1 MEASVPIRLFIEP
14 GSRRIEVERGAR
26 LAHALERAG
35 VEFAYPCA
43 ASQICG
49 QCRVQFEKGAPPPTP
64 EETGLLSY
72 AEIASGT
79 RLACCAVLTQD
90 AQVRLPVSEI
100 LPTEHILNR
109 GVKSDILVD
118 PEVRKYRCVLP
129 PSTLEAPVS
138 DWRRVI
144 HSLPDKVRAEA
155 RPTLDVL
162 RKLPDSVACS
172 HARNEPVTLTM
183 RLNRVIEVECGDH
196 TAEHAGV
203 AVDLGTTTIAAAL
216 VDMNTGAELAVAGC
230 RNPQR
235 DFGADLIS
243 RIHAVQTDPQNLD
256 ALHSR
261 AIEAISGLIAG
272 MCRERSIAPETICA
286 MSLAGNTVM
295 SHLFLRIDPRG
306 LGQAPFAGVLRAG
319 VRLEGRD
326 LGLPIH
332 PHAPVYVLP
341 CMGGFV
347 GGDIVA
353 GILMTKLEQQPGI
366 SVLVDIG
373 TNGEVVVAR
382 AGKLHTT
389 SSAAGPAFEGGKIAC
404 GMIARDGA
412 INAVRFDGTDFQ
424 FSTLGGTPPLGLCGS
439 GLIEAFARG
448 LATGMI
454 QMNGRMIQ
462 PGAVSALPP
471 ALAARLRTDGEHGLR
486 IVLTQAEGGVGESGA
501 AGNGGG
507 ANSMGSM
514 RSTGSTG
521 SMGSIGSIR
530 STESIGGAVETWIS
544 QADVREFQ
552 LSKGAIQA
560 AIAMILQEENIALD
574 QIDRFLVAGAFGNNL
589 NTEDAIALGILPDL
603 PRERIFFI
611 GNSSLEGA
619 RCVLLNRYE
628 RQRAERIAAE
638 AHLVELASRPEFQER
653 FAMSMMLAPAS
664 LAE

>member
-14 GSRRIEVERGAR
+14 GARRIEVERGAR

-79 RLACCAVLTQD
+79 RLACCTVLTED
-90 AQVRLPVSEI
+90 ARVRLPVSEI

-129 PSTLEAPVS
+129 PSTLAEPVS

-144 HSLPDKVRAEA
+144 HSLPEKVRAEA

-196 TAEHAGV
+196 MAEHAGV

-243 RIHAVQTDPQNLD
+243 RIHAVQTDPENLD

-382 AGKLHTT
+382 DGKLHTT

-424 FSTLGGTPPLGLCGS
+424 FSTLGGAPPLGLCGS

-462 PGAVSALPP
+462 PGATATLPP
-471 ALAARLRTDGEHGLR
+471 ALSARLRTEGENGLR
-486 IVLTQAEGGVGESGA
+486 ILLTSAENGA
-501 AGNGGG
+501 A
-507 ANSMGSM
+507 
-514 RSTGSTG
+514 
-521 SMGSIGSIR
+521 
-530 STESIGGAVETWIS
+530 ETWIS

-560 AIAMILQEENIALD
+560 AIAMILREENIALD

-638 AHLVELASRPEFQER
+638 ARLVELASRPEFQER
-653 FAMSMMLAPAS
+653 FAMAMMLAPAS

>member
-14 GSRRIEVERGAR
+14 GARRIEVECGAR
-26 LAHALERAG
+26 LADALERAG

-79 RLACCAVLTQD
+79 RLACCSVLTGD
-90 AQVRLPVSEI
+90 ARVRLPVSEI

-129 PSTLEAPVS
+129 PSTLEEPVS

-144 HSLPDKVRAEA
+144 HSLPEKVRAEA

-243 RIHAVQTDPQNLD
+243 RIHAVQTDPENLD

-261 AIEAISGLIAG
+261 VIEAISGLIAG
-272 MCRERSIAPETICA
+272 MCRERSIAPESICA

-332 PHAPVYVLP
+332 AHAPVYVLP

-382 AGKLHTT
+382 EGKLHTT
-389 SSAAGPAFEGGKIAC
+389 SSAAGPAFEGGKLAC

-462 PGAVSALPP
+462 PGAVSTLPP
-471 ALAARLRTDGEHGLR
+471 ALAARLRTEGSNGLR
-486 IVLTQAEGGVGESGA
+486 ILLTRAENGA
-501 AGNGGG
+501 A
-507 ANSMGSM
+507 
-514 RSTGSTG
+514 
-521 SMGSIGSIR
+521 
-530 STESIGGAVETWIS
+530 ETWIS

-560 AIAMILQEENIALD
+560 AIAMILREENIALD

-638 AHLVELASRPEFQER
+638 ARLVELASRPEFQER